1 MHSFPTVTIYTPT
14 SISIGARLLS
24 FVQFKDISDQT
35 SQFNYYIG
43 IEALT
48 FLMKIILPIAALS
61 LLTGI
66 VAFEHQSPKTMPSP
80 PPGEIAVCGPAY
92 QDPQAPLL
100 NGKYVVALP
109 GWGDFSYKVSTSSDS
124 SQFYF
129 DQGLNM
135 YYGYHFKEAVA
146 SFREAGRIDSTNAM
160 AFWGQAL
167 AMGPYYNAAHM
178 YTKPAEVAL
187 ALAKMNSLTDHA
199 TGKEKLLIDAMNA
212 RYSDDPTDSKRAE
225 LNQAYSDKLKKLVAD
240 HPDENE
246 FKLLYIDSQMLMHAW
261 DFWKPD
267 GTAKPWTP
275 ELVALCEKALK
286 VAPKHPAALHYYI
299 HLTEASK
306 HPEVALASAEALR
319 DLLPG
324 VAHMVHMS
332 SHEYERNGLFTEGVE
347 VNNLA
352 DDALLNYDM
361 LAKNLSLVKHSPHYF
376 AVQTYCA
383 LSAGMYSDA
392 MRYAKRLRRSVAPKP
407 ETTYDQYL
415 YMLPVMVQVRM
426 GKWQQILADS
436 VTPDPAWTY
445 ASLLSDFAKGIA
457 FANTGH
463 VDSAAARLASL
474 KIKAQDP
481 VLTKRRI
488 PFNAP
493 VEIAAI
499 AEKILEG
506 VVAISG
512 NEWAKGISALQV
524 AVKLEDNLIYTEPKD
539 WPLPSRQ
546 FLGAYV
552 LKSGNPALAEKVYRE
567 DLIYNPSNGW
577 SLVGLAQSLK
587 AQRKTKQLAGI
598 RAKYERAFA
607 KAEQIPAGSVFMK

>member
-1 MHSFPTVTIYTPT
+1 M
-14 SISIGARLLS
+14 R
-24 FVQFKDISDQT
+24 
-35 SQFNYYIG
+35 QFNYYIG
-43 IEALT
+43 VGALN
-48 FLMKIILPIAALS
+48 FPMKTILPIAALS

-66 VAFEHQSPKTMPSP
+66 VAFERQSPATRPTS
-80 PPGEIAVCGPAY
+80 GEIAVCGPAY
-92 QDPQAPLL
+92 QNLQAPLL

-146 SFREAGRIDSTNAM
+146 SFREAARIDSANAM

-167 AMGPYYNAAHM
+167 AMGPYYNAAHT
-178 YTKPAEVAL
+178 YTKPAEVAQ
-187 ALAKMNSLTDHA
+187 ALAKMNSLTAHA
-199 TGKEKLLIDAMNA
+199 TGKEKLLIDAMNV
-212 RYSDDPTDSKRAE
+212 RYSDDPTDSRRAE

-261 DFWKPD
+261 DFWKKD

-286 VAPKHPAALHYYI
+286 AAPKHPAALHYHI

-324 VAHMVHMS
+324 VAHMVHMA
-332 SHEYERNGLFTEGVE
+332 SHEYERNGLFAEGVE

-361 LAKNLSLVKHSPHYF
+361 LAKNLSLTKHSPHYF

-383 LSAGMYSDA
+383 LTAGMYHDA
-392 MRYAKRLRRSVAPKP
+392 IRYARRSRQSVAPKP

-415 YMLPVMVQVRM
+415 FMLPVMAQVRM
-426 GKWQQILADS
+426 GKWQQILTDS
-436 VTPDPAWTY
+436 VVPDPKWSY
-445 ASLLSDFAKGIA
+445 AGLLSDFAKGIA
-457 FANTGH
+457 FANTGRP
-463 VDSAAARLASL
+463 DSAAARLESL

-488 PFNAP
+488 PFNSP

-499 AEKILEG
+499 AQKVLEG
-506 VVAISG
+506 VVAISR
-512 NEWAKGISALQV
+512 NERAKGFAALEE
-524 AVKLEDNLIYTEPKD
+524 AVKLEDKLIYTEPKD
-539 WPLPSRQ
+539 WPLPARQ
-546 FLGAYV
+546 FLGAYL
-552 LKSGNPALAEKVYRE
+552 LKSGKPALAEKVYRE
-567 DLIYNPSNGW
+567 DLVFNPANGW
-577 SLVGLAQSLK
+577 SLVGLSQSLK

-598 RAKYERAFA
+598 KAKYERAFA
-607 KAEQIPAGSVFMK
+607 KAEQIPTGSVFIR

>member
-1 MHSFPTVTIYTPT
+1 
-14 SISIGARLLS
+14 
-24 FVQFKDISDQT
+24 
-35 SQFNYYIG
+35 
-43 IEALT
+43 
-48 FLMKIILPIAALS
+48 MKTILPIAALS

-66 VAFEHQSPKTMPSP
+66 VAFDRPSP
-80 PPGEIAVCGPAY
+80 EMATYPDTSGEIAVCGPSYSSQPAT
-92 QDPQAPLL
+92 LL

-167 AMGPYYNAAHM
+167 AMGPYYNAAHL
-178 YTKPAEVAL
+178 YVKPAEVAQ
-187 ALAKMNSLTDHA
+187 ALAKMNSLAAHA

-212 RYSDDPTDSKRAE
+212 RYSSDPTDAGRAA
-225 LNQAYSDKLKKLVAD
+225 LNQAYSDKLKNLVTD
-240 HPDENE
+240 YPEENE
-246 FKLLYIDSQMLMHAW
+246 FKLLYIDSKMLMHAW
-261 DFWKPD
+261 DFWKKD

-286 VAPKHPAALHYYI
+286 ANPKHPAALHYHI

-306 HPEVALASAEALR
+306 KPEVALASAEALR

-324 VAHMVHMS
+324 VAHMVHMA
-332 SHEYERNGLFTEGVE
+332 SHEYERNGLFAQGVE

-361 LAKNLSLVKHSPHYF
+361 LAKNLSLNKHSSHYF

-383 LSAGMYSDA
+383 FSGGMYGDA
-392 MRYAKRLRRSVAPKP
+392 MRYAQRVRRSVAPKP

-415 YMLPVMVQVRM
+415 FMLPVMAQVRM
-426 GKWQQILADS
+426 GKWRQILSDS
-436 VTPDPAWTY
+436 VTPDQGWIY
-445 ASLLSDFAKGIA
+445 AGLLSDFAKGIA
-457 FANTGH
+457 FANTGRP
-463 VDSAAARLASL
+463 DSAAARLTAL
-474 KIKAQDP
+474 QIKAQDP

-488 PFNAP
+488 PFNTPA
-493 VEIAAI
+493 EIASI
-499 AEKILEG
+499 AGKVLEG
-506 VVAISG
+506 VVAMSQKRTA
-512 NEWAKGISALQV
+512 NGIAALEE
-524 AVKLEDNLIYTEPKD
+524 AVRLEDQLIYTEPKD
-539 WPLPSRQ
+539 WPLPARQ
-546 FLGAYV
+546 FLGAYL
-552 LKSGNPALAEKVYRE
+552 LKSGKPAMAEKVYRE
-567 DLIYNPSNGW
+567 DLVFNPSNGW

-587 AQRKTKQLAGI
+587 AQGKTKQLAGI
-598 RAKYERAFA
+598 QAKYERAFA
-607 KAEQIPAGSVFMK
+607 KAEQIPAGSAFIR

>member
-1 MHSFPTVTIYTPT
+1 
-14 SISIGARLLS
+14 
-24 FVQFKDISDQT
+24 
-35 SQFNYYIG
+35 
-43 IEALT
+43 
-48 FLMKIILPIAALS
+48 MKTILPIAALS

-66 VAFEHQSPKTMPSP
+66 VAFEPQSPKTRPNSGGA
-80 PPGEIAVCGPAY
+80 GEIAVCGPSN
-92 QDPQAPLL
+92 QNLQAPML
-100 NGKYVVALP
+100 NGKYIVALP

-167 AMGPYYNAAHM
+167 AMGPYYNAAHL
-178 YTKPAEVAL
+178 YTKPAEVAQ

-199 TGKEKLLIDAMNA
+199 TQKEKLLIDAMNA
-212 RYSDDPTDSKRAE
+212 RYTDDPMDTRRAE

-240 HPDENE
+240 YPDENE

-261 DFWKPD
+261 DFWKKD
-267 GTAKPWTP
+267 GTSKPWTP

-286 VAPKHPAALHYYI
+286 AAPKHPAALHYYI
-299 HLTEASK
+299 HLTEASM

-324 VAHMVHMS
+324 VAHMVHMA
-332 SHEYERNGLFTEGVE
+332 SHEYERNGLFAEGVV

-361 LAKNLSLVKHSPHYF
+361 LAKNLSLTKHSPHYF

-383 LSAGMYSDA
+383 LTAGMYTDA
-392 MRYAKRLRRSVAPKP
+392 MRYAQRCRRSVAPKP

-415 YMLPVMVQVRM
+415 YMLPVMAQVRM

-436 VTPDPAWTY
+436 VTPDPKWTY
-445 ASLLSDFAKGIA
+445 AGLLSDFAKGLA
-457 FANTGH
+457 FANTGRA
-463 VDSAAARLASL
+463 DSAAARLESL
-474 KIKAQDP
+474 KTRMQDP

-488 PFNAP
+488 PFNSP
-493 VEIAAI
+493 IEIASI
-499 AEKILEG
+499 AEKVLEG
-506 VVAISG
+506 VVAISQ
-512 NEWAKGISALQV
+512 NERAKGITALEQ
-524 AVKLEDNLIYTEPKD
+524 AVKLEDQLIYTEPKD
-539 WPLPSRQ
+539 WPLPARQ
-546 FLGAYV
+546 FLGAYL
-552 LKSGNPALAEKVYRE
+552 LKSGKPALAEQVYRR
-567 DLIYNPSNGW
+567 DLVFNPSNGW
-577 SLVGLAQSLK
+577 SLVGLSQSLK

-598 RAKYERAFA
+598 KAKYERAFA
-607 KAEQIPAGSVFMK
+607 KAEQIPAGSVFIK

>member
-1 MHSFPTVTIYTPT
+1 MF
-14 SISIGARLLS
+14 
-24 FVQFKDISDQT
+24 
-35 SQFNYYIG
+35 
-43 IEALT
+43 
-48 FLMKIILPIAALS
+48 MKTILPLAALS
-61 LLTGI
+61 LLTGL
-66 VAFEHQSPKTMPSP
+66 VAVERRSPEKALSP
-80 PPGEIAVCGPAY
+80 GTSGEIAVCGPSY
-92 QDPQAPLL
+92 QNLPALML

-167 AMGPYYNAAHM
+167 AMGPYYNAAHL
-178 YTKPAEVAL
+178 YTKPAEVAQ
-187 ALAKMNSLTDHA
+187 ALATMNSLTAHA
-199 TGKEKLLIDAMNA
+199 TEKEKLLIDAMNA
-212 RYSDDPTDSKRAE
+212 RYSDDPSDAKRAE

-240 HPDENE
+240 FPEENE

-261 DFWKPD
+261 DFWKKD

-286 VAPKHPAALHYYI
+286 TDPKHPAALHYHI

-306 HPEVALASAEALR
+306 RPEVALASAEALR

-324 VAHMVHMS
+324 VAHMVHMA

-352 DDALLNYDM
+352 DDALQNYDM
-361 LAKNLSLVKHSPHYF
+361 LAKNLSLAKHSPHYF

-383 LSAGMYSDA
+383 LSAGMYSEA
-392 MRYAKRLRRSVAPKP
+392 MRYAQRCRRSVAPKP

-415 YMLPVMVQVRM
+415 YMLPVMTQVRM
-426 GKWQQILADS
+426 GKWQQILSDS
-436 VTPDPAWTY
+436 VTPDSKWTY

-457 FANTGH
+457 FANTGRP
-463 VDSAAARLASL
+463 DSAAARLASL
-474 KIKAQDP
+474 KLKIQDP

-488 PFNAP
+488 PFNSP

-499 AEKILEG
+499 AGKILEG
-506 VVAISG
+506 VTAMSQ
-512 NEWAKGISALQV
+512 NQRTKGIAALEE
-524 AVKLEDNLIYTEPKD
+524 AVKLEDQLIYTEPKD

-546 FLGAYV
+546 FLGAYL
-552 LKSGNPALAEKVYRE
+552 LKSGKPALAEKVYLD
-567 DLIYNPSNGW
+567 DLVFNPSNGW
-577 SLVGLAQSLK
+577 SLVGLSQSLK
-587 AQRKTKQLAGI
+587 AQRKTRLLAGI
-598 RAKYERAFA
+598 KAKYERAFA
-607 KAEQIPAGSVFMK
+607 KAEQIPAGSVFIR